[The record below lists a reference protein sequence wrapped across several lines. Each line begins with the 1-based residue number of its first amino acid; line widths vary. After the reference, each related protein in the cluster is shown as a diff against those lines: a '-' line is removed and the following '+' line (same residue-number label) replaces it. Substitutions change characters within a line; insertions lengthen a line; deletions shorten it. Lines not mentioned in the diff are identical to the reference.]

1 MLLVI
6 NSVDIKVIVVI
17 IVIVGF
23 ILSISIVLF
32 SIVIDVVRFIS
43 HSILVLPSN
52 TCVSHYPNKG
62 YDGIDKIVDKTTTGK
77 TVHNIPSKGKKA
89 SYYKR
94 AYKSCKT
101 TVIP

>member
-1 MLLVI
+1 MH
-6 NSVDIKVIVVI
+6 IKVVIII

-32 SIVIDVVRFIS
+32 SIAIDFVRFIS

-62 YDGIDKIVDKTTTGK
+62 YDDIDKIVDKTTAGETA
-77 TVHNIPSKGKKA
+77 HNIFPSKGK
-89 SYYKR
+89 R
-94 AYKSCKT
+94 
-101 TVIP
+101 